1 MVRHGETVWHA
12 ENRYTGASD
21 IALTDRGRE
30 QARTL
35 ATWAATAGLTA
46 CWSSTL
52 TRAVETL
59 APAAEAA
66 GLVAHQDDRLRE
78 IEFGQ
83 GEGLT
88 GAEMRER
95 FPERYAAFER
105 DPAGSHLPGGEDPVD
120 AVKRSSACLDEIAAA
135 HAGGRI
141 LVVWHSTLMR
151 LVLCDWLGIPLSEY
165 RRTFPAVRNVG
176 ITEIRVAA
184 GRRSLLQFNTPIETA
199 LAQEDH
205 R

>member
-12 ENRYTGASD
+12 ENRYTGTTD
-21 IALTDRGRE
+21 VALTDRGRD
-30 QARTL
+30 QARSL
-35 ATWAATAGLTA
+35 ADWAATAGLA
-46 CWSSTL
+46 AVWSSDL

-59 APAAEAA
+59 APAAASA
-66 GLVAHQDDRLRE
+66 DLVPRQDDRLRE
-78 IEFGQ
+78 VAFGD

-95 FPERYAAFER
+95 FPAQYAAFER
-105 DPAGSHLPGGEDPVD
+105 DPVGAHLPGGEHPAD
-120 AVKRSSACLDEIAAA
+120 AVARASACLDEIAAA
-135 HAGGRI
+135 HEGGRV

-165 RRTFPAVRNVG
+165 RRRLPMVRNVG
-176 ITEIRVAA
+176 LTEVRVGG
-184 GRRSLLQFNTPIETA
+184 GRRSLLQFNTPVWTDE
-199 LAQEDH
+199 EDH